1 MTTVKIP
8 LNLVF
13 DVPEVLQSSNRKFF
27 IIRAHKDANGTITA
41 EKLEDE
47 DTNPA
52 TITVT
57 SDKFSTYAIAY
68 TEEESSSG
76 SSGGNS
82 YVYNISASASEHGAI
97 TPEGKVSAYYGSA
110 KTFSFTPDEGYK
122 VADVIVDGVSV
133 GAVSSYTFD
142 NIVKA
147 HTISV
152 TFEPIADDQDRII
165 NGIKATTIKASS
177 AAKKGSITIKWKKSA
192 GFKMDYF
199 QVFRSTKMNS
209 GYGNKAFYTTKTGT
223 QKSYKNTKNSEK
235 APATIIKS
243 EVSEPSTASKSI
255 PNGPIRPSESQNKRS
270 KTSHSSPRAW
280 LVFPFRSQLL
290 PGVYRNISKTYKISS
305 KMT

>member
-76 SSGGNS
+76 SS
-82 YVYNISASASEHGAI
+82 EAI
-97 TPEGKVSAYYGSA
+97 LTSTIYPLLPANTAQSLQRVKFPHTMAA
-110 KTFSFTPDEGYK
+110 LKTFSFTPDEGYK
-122 VADVIVDGVSV
+122 IADVIVDGVSV

-142 NIVKA
+142 NIIKA

-199 QVFRSTKMNS
+199 QVFRSTKEEQRVWQQ
-209 GYGNKAFYTTKTGT
+209 GFLYH
-223 QKSYKNTKNSEK
+223 QD
-235 APATIIKS
+235 
-243 EVSEPSTASKSI
+243 
-255 PNGPIRPSESQNKRS
+255 
-270 KTSHSSPRAW
+270 
-280 LVFPFRSQLL
+280 
-290 PGVYRNISKTYKISS
+290 RNAEEL
-305 KMT
+305 